1 MTLRQWRLALAVA
14 TICLAP
20 VGAQAAVALAI
31 GVTGDPNDGLAAGRS
46 YNFKTEE
53 EAARAAI
60 KSCRDFKTAL
70 KASRNCRLIGTLPKG
85 CIGVAFDP
93 KTDSTGMGWAVA
105 EKREDAKSQA
115 MENCRIAAPRDR
127 APFCTMD
134 FLKCDGD
141 AASPKK

>member
-1 MTLRQWRLALAVA
+1 MKSRHWRLALVVG
-14 TICLAP
+14 TIYLAP
-20 VGAQAAVALAI
+20 AGAQAAVALAI

-46 YNFKTEE
+46 YNFKTEQ
-53 EAARAAI
+53 EAARTAI
-60 KSCRDFKTAL
+60 KSCREFKTAL

-105 EKREDAKSQA
+105 EKREDARSRA

-127 APFCTMD
+127 AQFCEID

-141 AASPKK
+141 AALPKK